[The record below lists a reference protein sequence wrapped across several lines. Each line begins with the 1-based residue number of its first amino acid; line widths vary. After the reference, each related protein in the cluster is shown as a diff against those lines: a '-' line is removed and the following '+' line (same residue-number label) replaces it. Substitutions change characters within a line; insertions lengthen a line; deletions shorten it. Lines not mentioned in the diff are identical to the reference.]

1 MKLFNFFGE
10 VKEEMQKTTWPS
22 RTELRKDSATIFG
35 VIIFFSIF
43 FYVSDIVLNFL
54 LNLI

>member
-1 MKLFNFFGE
+1 VKLFNFFGE

-22 RTELRKDSATIFG
+22 GKELRKDSATIFG